1 MRPLTGTALAW
12 PPYPTPGESHTLG
25 SRAVRGGGRPMRNHL
40 FLSLYAT
47 AATAGCAASA
57 RGRDVA
63 GFAVLMTERGTSVG
77 G

>member
-1 MRPLTGTALAW
+1 
-12 PPYPTPGESHTLG
+12 
-25 SRAVRGGGRPMRNHL
+25 MRNHL

-77 G
+77 GGRLWALLTEVQ